1 MKFKKMAAFSLLE
14 MAIALSILGLLLVV
28 ALPMISNHYAGQL
41 AATQKSIVKTSF
53 SKMDNALITFA
64 KQQFRL
70 PCPDSDDDGL
80 ENCTVS
86 NGLLPYRTL
95 GFNTP
100 LVDGYQR
107 KIRYS
112 VYTQPANDLNLAE
125 TTLTDRYERVLPISA
140 VPSVNYND
148 LDFCQALR
156 LAQTQ
161 SFSSTYTHGT
171 DSGVTTHAAYILAS
185 SGAADANHNATD
197 GLYDGLNENG
207 GNRFG
212 STDNV
217 VNAIYDDYV
226 HALSF
231 SEFSGRLGCGA
242 ITSAVTSA
250 ANLAINAWA
259 QSEIAD
265 DGLDT
270 ADFNVT
276 VAKFNLT
283 MARIDIVLAGINTA
297 LAITHGLLAVAMSTS
312 TDPTSPAAILGFKL
326 ETAAGVIELATA
338 IAAVVKAAN
347 NVTFTKESRQAAKK
361 TKDAAILT
369 EIDIVTK
376 AMMADLRGGT
386 TR

>member
-1 MKFKKMAAFSLLE
+1 MKLKKMAAFSLLE
-14 MAIALSILGLLLVV
+14 MAIALSVLGLLLVV

-41 AATQKSIVKTSF
+41 ASTQKSIVQTSF

-100 LVDGYQR
+100 LVDGHQR

-161 SFSSTYTHGT
+161 SFSSTYTHGIDNSIT
-171 DSGVTTHAAYILAS
+171 AHVAYILAS
-185 SGAADANHNATD
+185 GGAADANHNAAD

-207 GNRFG
+207 ANRFG

-217 VNAIYDDYV
+217 VNATYDDYV

-250 ANLAINAWA
+250 ANHAINA
-259 QSEIAD
+259 
-265 DGLDT
+265 
-270 ADFNVT
+270 
-276 VAKFNLT
+276 
-283 MARIDIVLAGINTA
+283 
-297 LAITHGLLAVAMSTS
+297 
-312 TDPTSPAAILGFKL
+312 
-326 ETAAGVIELATA
+326 
-338 IAAVVKAAN
+338 
-347 NVTFTKESRQAAKK
+347 
-361 TKDAAILT
+361 
-369 EIDIVTK
+369 
-376 AMMADLRGGT
+376 
-386 TR
+386 

>member
-1 MKFKKMAAFSLLE
+1 MKLKRMAAFSLLE
-14 MAIALSILGLLLVV
+14 MSIALSILGLLLVV

-41 AATQKSIVKTSF
+41 ASTQKSRVQTSF

-86 NGLLPYRTL
+86 TSLLPYRTL

-100 LVDGYQR
+100 LVDGHQR

-171 DSGVTTHAAYILAS
+171 DNGLTTHAAYI
-185 SGAADANHNATD
+185 
-197 GLYDGLNENG
+197 
-207 GNRFG
+207 
-212 STDNV
+212 
-217 VNAIYDDYV
+217 
-226 HALSF
+226 
-231 SEFSGRLGCGA
+231 
-242 ITSAVTSA
+242 
-250 ANLAINAWA
+250 
-259 QSEIAD
+259 
-265 DGLDT
+265 
-270 ADFNVT
+270 
-276 VAKFNLT
+276 
-283 MARIDIVLAGINTA
+283 
-297 LAITHGLLAVAMSTS
+297 
-312 TDPTSPAAILGFKL
+312 
-326 ETAAGVIELATA
+326 
-338 IAAVVKAAN
+338 
-347 NVTFTKESRQAAKK
+347 
-361 TKDAAILT
+361 
-369 EIDIVTK
+369 
-376 AMMADLRGGT
+376 
-386 TR
+386 